1 MLHCF
6 TETPF
11 LSRDR
16 PFTSIVTGI
25 AYLARTKIHRG
36 LSQRRIFIREE
47 SESASFCEGLFCKES
62 FTVSAMKVFPRT
74 HELPSS
80 QALQQGA
87 ASPQHATSPTC
98 RHPPPPL
105 RRRRAIMPLKRW
117 ISVRGTFRKRLPPF
131 NPRSSRKQEQRAAV
145 DRQPFLS
152 EIKPPSPLD
161 KANRGA
167 DSERSEDHQRRSRPL
182 SPTQSARPKKAREQT
197 AVCHKKTDFLF
208 RADQAFSRYY
218 KRMRSG
224 KSGEIAAGKTR
235 QPRICNFK

>member
-25 AYLARTKIHRG
+25 AYLARTKIHRD
-36 LSQRRIFIREE
+36 LSQLRIFIREG
-47 SESASFCEGLFCKES
+47 SESASLCEGLFCKER

-167 DSERSEDHQRRSRPL
+167 IPNAARTTNAAAAPSARRRAPARRKHANKQPSATKNRLPL
-182 SPTQSARPKKAREQT
+182 SCRPSMFP
-197 AVCHKKTDFLF
+197 VL
-208 RADQAFSRYY
+208 
-218 KRMRSG
+218 
-224 KSGEIAAGKTR
+224 
-235 QPRICNFK
+235 